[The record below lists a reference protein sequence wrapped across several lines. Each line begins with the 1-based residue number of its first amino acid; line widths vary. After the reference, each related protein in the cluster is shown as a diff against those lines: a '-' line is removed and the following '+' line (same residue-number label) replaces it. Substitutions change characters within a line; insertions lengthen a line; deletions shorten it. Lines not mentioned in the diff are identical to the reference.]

1 MSRLAGRLD
10 GTVLR
15 VLTHL
20 GALVPLAVLLA
31 DFAGDRL
38 SVNPI
43 EDVQLRTGRYALLML
58 LLSLAATPVSRILR
72 LPQVKPLRK
81 TLGLYAFGYAG
92 LHMLNFIGLDY
103 RFDVTLIGDGILE
116 KPFVL
121 AGIATLLVL
130 LTLAITSTAGWQ
142 ARLGKKWPNLHRL
155 VYLAIVLDLVHFTL
169 QEKSDFT
176 RPAIYGTMA
185 AALLLVRLPLV
196 RRVAEAARVR
206 WLTTLGRHRTVS
218 R

>member
-10 GTVLR
+10 ATVLR

-31 DFAGDRL
+31 DFAGGRL

-58 LLSLAATPVSRILR
+58 LLSLAATPASRILR
-72 LPQVKPLRK
+72 LPQIKPLRK

-92 LHMLNFIGLDY
+92 LHMVNFIGLDY

-121 AGIATLLVL
+121 AGIAALLALVP
-130 LTLAITSTAGWQ
+130 LAITSTANWQ
-142 ARLGKKWPNLHRL
+142 TRLGKMWSSLHRL
-155 VYLAIVLDLVHFTL
+155 VYLAAILALVHFTL
-169 QEKSDFT
+169 QAKGDFT
-176 RPAIYGTMA
+176 RPAIYGA
-185 AALLLVRLPLV
+185 VVAALLLVRLPPV
-196 RRVAEAARVR
+196 RRAAEAVRAR
-206 WLTTLGRHRTVS
+206 LTMAARQQPPAG
-218 R
+218 

>member
-10 GTVLR
+10 ATALR

-20 GALVPLAVLLA
+20 GALAPLAVLLA
-31 DFAGDRL
+31 DFAGGRL

-58 LLSLAATPVSRILR
+58 FLSLAATPLSRILR
-72 LPQVKPLRK
+72 LPQVKPLRR

-103 RFDVTLIGDGILE
+103 RFDVTQIGDGILE

-121 AGIATLLVL
+121 AGVATLLTLAV
-130 LTLAITSTAGWQ
+130 LAITSTAGWRT
-142 ARLGKKWPNLHRL
+142 RLGKKWASLHRL
-155 VYLAIVLDLVHFTL
+155 VYLAIVLDLAHFTL
-169 QEKSDFT
+169 QEKGDFT

-185 AALLLVRLPLV
+185 VVLLLVRLPPV
-196 RRVAEAARVR
+196 RRVAGAARAR
-206 WLTTLGRHRTVS
+206 LSRTA
-218 R
+218 RQ

>member
-10 GTVLR
+10 ATVLR

-20 GALVPLAVLLA
+20 GALVPLAVLLG
-31 DFAGDRL
+31 DFAGGRL

-72 LPQVKPLRK
+72 LPQVKPLRR

-103 RFDVTLIGDGILE
+103 RFDVTLIGDGVLE

-121 AGIATLLVL
+121 LGMATLLVL
-130 LTLAITSTAGWQ
+130 LALAVTSTAGWH
-142 ARLGKKWPNLHRL
+142 ARLGKKWPSLHRL
-155 VYLAIVLDLVHFTL
+155 IYLAIVLDLAHFTL
-169 QEKSDFT
+169 QTKGDFT
-176 RPAIYGTMA
+176 RPVIYGTMV
-185 AALLLVRLPLV
+185 AALLLFRLPPV
-196 RRVAEAARVR
+196 RRVAEAVRAR
-206 WLTTLGRHRTVS
+206 LSMTLR
-218 R
+218 